1 MSEAP
6 VVATQLPTTRSS
18 RCPFDPPAAL
28 TEIRQR
34 DPLTRMQFANGHQ
47 GWLATGHTEVRAV
60 LADPRFSARH
70 ELQHYPYADYGPMPP
85 APVGALAG
93 MDGPDH
99 RRYRKLLTGKFTVR
113 RMQLL
118 TERIDQITT
127 EHLDAMEKHGG
138 PLDLMTAFARP
149 IPALMICEL
158 LGVPS
163 SDRTTFQEHAKKASD
178 VTAGPEERMVAYTAI
193 VDYVAD
199 LVTDKRTV
207 PTDDLLS
214 DLTTTDLTDEELA
227 GIGAFLLGAGLDT
240 TANMLALGTFALL
253 THPEQFAALRSDPDL
268 TDNAVEELMRYLSI
282 SHSTARA
289 ALEDVE
295 LGGKLIRAGETVAVS
310 IQTANRDPARF
321 DSPDALDL
329 HRNTIGHL
337 GFSHGAHQCL
347 GQQLARVEMRVA
359 FHALAIRFPNLQLAI
374 PAHEVQ
380 LGSGQIFGVNQLPVS
395 W

>member
-1 MSEAP
+1 MNETP
-6 VVATQLPTTRSS
+6 VVATQLPTTRSGC
-18 RCPFDPPAAL
+18 CPFDPPAEL

-34 DPLTRMQFANGHQ
+34 EPLTRMQFADGHQ
-47 GWLATGHTEVRAV
+47 GWLATGHAEVRAV
-60 LADPRFSARH
+60 LADPRFSARQ
-70 ELQHYPYADYGPMPP
+70 ELMHFPYADHGQLPK
-85 APVGALAG
+85 APVGALTG
-93 MDGPDH
+93 IDGPEH

-118 TERIDQITT
+118 TERIEQIAA

-138 PLDLMTAFARP
+138 PMDLVTAFARP

-163 SDRTTFQEHAKKASD
+163 SDRTTFQEHAEKTSD
-178 VTAGPEERMVAYTAI
+178 VTAGPKERMVAYSAI
-193 VDYVAD
+193 VDYVAK
-199 LVTDKRTV
+199 LVTDKRAA

-240 TANMLALGTFALL
+240 TANMLAMGTFALL
-253 THPEQFAALRSDPDL
+253 AHPEQLAALRSDPDL
-268 TDNAVEELMRYLSI
+268 TDRAVEELMRYLSI

-295 LGGKLIRAGETVAVS
+295 LGGALIRAGETVAVS

-321 DSPDALDL
+321 DNPDALDL
-329 HRNTIGHL
+329 RRNAVGHV

-359 FHALAIRFPNLQLAI
+359 FRALVIRFPDLKLAI
-374 PAHEVQ
+374 PVHEVL
-380 LGSGQIFGVNQLPVS
+380 LGNGQNFGVQQLPVT